1 MRIREFLEFIQFQKR
16 YSHNTVLA
24 YKTDLESASDYFD
37 VELNLALGSDL
48 KSAHIRSWIVS
59 LNEQKYTASS
69 IRRKI
74 ASLRSFYK
82 WQILKGITS
91 KNPCD
96 QLVLP
101 KIPSRLPSAYQYKQ
115 LAEIM
120 SIKDDFVPF
129 DVMIPLLYATGMR
142 RAELIDLKWQDVDGG
157 KQLIRVKGKGNK
169 TRLIPLGH
177 EMIKLLAKLRETN
190 ANINL
195 DEHHLFYAKNGNK
208 LNPRTVYKEVNE
220 RLKQL
225 GDDQMA
231 HPHSLRHSFATHLLE
246 NGADLIAVKELLGH
260 QSLAATQ
267 VYTHSNIDRLKNV
280 YEQSH
285 PKGANKEEIDSLK
298 Q

>member
-115 LAEIM
+115 LAEIL

-177 EMIKLLAKLRETN
+177 EMIKLLAKLRET
-190 ANINL
+190 
-195 DEHHLFYAKNGNK
+195 
-208 LNPRTVYKEVNE
+208 NPRTVYKEVNE